1 MELVHNLSSNT
12 FSYFVCKYY
21 LEIFKHKI
29 KLLLGH
35 SNGILSMYMQ
45 ESHIMF
51 NMFDFNMIYAIITQ
65 YLSRFRI
72 GIGKFICNITEEP
85 PGRLKSCIP

>member
-1 MELVHNLSSNT
+1 
-12 FSYFVCKYY
+12 
-21 LEIFKHKI
+21 
-29 KLLLGH
+29 
-35 SNGILSMYMQ
+35 
-45 ESHIMF
+45 MF

-85 PGRLKSCIP
+85 PGRLKKLYP